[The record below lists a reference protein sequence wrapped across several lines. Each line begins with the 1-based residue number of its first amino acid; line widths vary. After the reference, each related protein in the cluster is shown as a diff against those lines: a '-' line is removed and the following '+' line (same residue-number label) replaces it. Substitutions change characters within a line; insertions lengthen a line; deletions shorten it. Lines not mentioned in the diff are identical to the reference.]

1 MKNQVRSSEITGRVS
16 IRFLTAPVRWRFGI
30 AGLAVEKRQRA
41 AAVQDADAIKEAK
54 PC

>member
-1 MKNQVRSSEITGRVS
+1 MKNQVRSSEIAGRIS
-16 IRFLTAPVRWRFGI
+16 IRFGTVPVRWRMGV

-41 AAVQDADAIKEAK
+41 AAVQDAGAIKEAK